1 MSGAFEH
8 LHAAHCETGV
18 TAALFRHAGLS
29 VSEPMV
35 FGIGGGLFFAH
46 LPPIKVMGYPL
57 TTFRCYPGWIFRA
70 ACRRLGVGFRRE
82 RFRDPV
88 RGARAL
94 DALLEKKVPVGVQT
108 NIHWLP
114 YFPPEFR
121 SQFNGHNLIVLSRE
135 GGSYRLSDPVLPEP
149 VDCPADALASARFA
163 KGALAPRGLLYY
175 PVSVA
180 ARQDWA
186 RAIRAGI
193 RSTIF
198 QMRTPLPFIGLRGIR
213 FLAARMRSWPRRYGS
228 ERKARLQL
236 AFLIRMQE
244 EVGTGGAGFRFM
256 YAAFLEEAGRML
268 ESPALAEASAMMTA
282 AGDGWREFA
291 VAGGQMLKDRDGGKE
306 TFETLAGR
314 LDACAALETAV
325 IARLRA
331 AV

>member
-1 MSGAFEH
+1 VSGSFEH

-18 TAALFRHAGLS
+18 TAALFRHAGLP

-35 FGIGGGLFFAH
+35 FGIGSGLFFAH
-46 LPPIKVMGYPL
+46 IPPVKIMGYPL
-57 TTFRCYPGWIFRA
+57 TTFRCYPGRIFRA
-70 ACRRLGVGFRRE
+70 ACRRLGVAFRHE
-82 RFRDPV
+82 RFRDPKD
-88 RGARAL
+88 GARTL
-94 DALLEKKVPVGVQT
+94 DALLERNVPVGVQT

-121 SQFNGHNLIVLSRE
+121 SQFNGHNLIVLSRD
-135 GGSYRLSDPVLPEP
+135 GASYRLSDPVLPEP
-149 VDCPADALASARFA
+149 VDCPADALENARFA

-175 PVSVA
+175 PVSVGA
-180 ARQDWA
+180 HRDWR

-198 QMRTPLPFIGLRGIR
+198 QMRTPLPFVGLRGIR
-213 FLAARMRSWPRRYGS
+213 FLAARMRSWPRRYGN

-256 YAAFLEEAGRML
+256 YAAFLEEASRML
-268 ESPALAEASAMMTA
+268 ENPALAEASSMMTA
-282 AGDGWREFA
+282 AGDLWREFA
-291 VAGGQMLKDRDGGKE
+291 VAGGRMLKERDGGHE
-306 TFETLAGR
+306 TFETLARR
-314 LDACAALETAV
+314 LDTCAELETAV
-325 IARLRA
+325 FRRLRT